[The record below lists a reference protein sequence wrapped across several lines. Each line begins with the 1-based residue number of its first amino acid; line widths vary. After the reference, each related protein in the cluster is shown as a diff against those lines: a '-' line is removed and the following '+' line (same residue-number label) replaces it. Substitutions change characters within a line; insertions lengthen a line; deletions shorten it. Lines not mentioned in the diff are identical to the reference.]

1 MSKEQK
7 EEKEVSKEMSRER
20 WFQSKRTANA
30 KVLRW
35 KVPEL
40 YLRNSKEANMARE
53 NEENREEN
61 SRK

>member
-7 EEKEVSKEMSRER
+7 EEREVSKEMSRER
-20 WFQSKRTANA
+20 WLQSKRTADA

-35 KVPEL
+35 KVPGL
-40 YLRNSKEANMARE
+40 YLRNSKEANRARQ
-53 NEENREEN
+53 NEENREN